1 MHVAIADMQITR
13 RNLIDISLVR
23 IDDMISFDRERAEVV
38 MGLIIRRHREAG
50 QAFRSLLDDMRD
62 RSGESLPKLRAA

>member
-23 IDDMISFDRERAEVV
+23 IDDMVSFDRERAEVV

-50 QAFRSLLDDMRD
+50 QAFRSRLDDMRD